1 MMWNINGTPLSIQFE
16 NWVPDRVLYEF
27 DGPRIF
33 TVRHELGDFLA
44 YACDEDDVIT
54 RYLLVPT
61 GDDMMAAL
69 EKGLLTMRE
78 ALAQPW
84 LWIVDVGFDD
94 VPRQIWR
101 STLAAIPDHRL
112 PKPWAMLWP
121 HLEPL
126 LAVRLSG
133 PHLVKGRITASV
145 INRAVEGV
153 TYTLK
158 KLAELRLS
166 SWTPPPDQRSLTV
179 RRLYDLPMQH
189 LAFNSFTIAFR
200 VPDTTQLQLGGDG
213 VLEQEY
219 DEMGRRLAEA
229 LDWVSLAVP
238 GEETRPIDP
247 DLLEALKKLTPP
259 QTGLVEQV
267 EIRGQL
273 LRHQPRQTYTL
284 TRDATQRVGRA
295 RAQRVSPVTSLTAT
309 GLIEEFDKG
318 WLTFI
323 LRYTDVGRDI
333 TCAITD
339 ELYDEVMELFQQDEV
354 RATIFGLEVS
364 GNRLVQVIHI
374 ARAAVSPVEE
384 SANLD

>member
-1 MMWNINGTPLSIQFE
+1 MWNINGTPLSIRFE
-16 NWVPDRVLYEF
+16 NWVPDRVLYDF

-61 GDDMMAAL
+61 GGDMMAAL

-94 VPRQIWR
+94 VPRQLWR
-101 STLAAIPDHRL
+101 STLDAIPDHRL

-145 INRAVEGV
+145 IKRAVEGA

-158 KLAELRLS
+158 KLAELGLA
-166 SWTPPPDQRSLTV
+166 SWTPQPDQRSLTV

-189 LAFNSFTIAFR
+189 LAFNSFMIAFR

-229 LDWVSLAVP
+229 LDWVSLAAS
-238 GEETRPIDP
+238 GDENRPIDP
-247 DLLEALKKLTPP
+247 DLLEVLKKLTPP

-273 LRHQPRQTYTL
+273 LRRQPRQTYTL

-295 RAQRVSPVTSLTAT
+295 RAQRESPVTSLTAT

-318 WLTFI
+318 RLTFI

-384 SANLD
+384 SASLG

>member
-1 MMWNINGTPLSIQFE
+1 MMWNINGTLLSIRFE
-16 NWVPDRVLYEF
+16 NWVPDRVLYDF

-44 YACDEDDVIT
+44 YACDEDDAIT

-61 GDDMMAAL
+61 GDDMLAAL

-101 STLAAIPDHRL
+101 STLDAIPDHRL

-133 PHLVKGRITASV
+133 PHLIKGRITASV
-145 INRAVEGV
+145 IKRAVEGS

-166 SWTPPPDQRSLTV
+166 SRTPPPDQRSLTV

-189 LAFNSFTIAFR
+189 LAFNSFMIAFR

-229 LDWVSLAVP
+229 LDWVTLAAS
-238 GEETRPIDP
+238 GDESRPIDP
-247 DLLEALKKLTPP
+247 DLLEVLKKLTPP

-295 RAQRVSPVTSLTAT
+295 RAQRESPVTSLTAT

-318 WLTFI
+318 RLTFI

-384 SANLD
+384 SVNPD

>member
-1 MMWNINGTPLSIQFE
+1 MMWNINGTPLSIRFE

-44 YACDEDDVIT
+44 YACDEDDAIT

-101 STLAAIPDHRL
+101 STLDAIPEHRL

-145 INRAVEGV
+145 IKRAVEGV

-158 KLAELRLS
+158 KLAELRLA

-189 LAFNSFTIAFR
+189 LAFNSFMIAFR

-238 GEETRPIDP
+238 DEENRPIDP

-273 LRHQPRQTYTL
+273 LRRQPRQTYTL

-295 RAQRVSPVTSLTAT
+295 RAQRESPVTPLTAT

-318 WLTFI
+318 RLTFI

-374 ARAAVSPVEE
+374 ARSAVCPVEE
-384 SANLD
+384 SVNLD